1 MSRNRDQL
9 PKQAS
14 VQKASVQSFLPGF
27 QPFQEALTQLSEASS
42 EERGAVFTRRE
53 VVEFILDLSGYTSD
67 VPLHQKQLLEP
78 SFGSGEFLLAAV
90 ERLLTA
96 YQAHEPNPVHIVSDL
111 EKAIRGVELHRKSFV
126 ETCQKLYQLLVR
138 FGLSPD
144 TAQALLESWCIQG
157 DFLLEHFSFPFTH
170 VIGNPPYV
178 RQELI
183 PDELLAEYRSRFQTI
198 FDRADLYIPF
208 IEKAL
213 LSLRPKGTLGI
224 ICSDRWMKNRYGGPL
239 RKLVADNFFLK
250 YYVDMVDTPAFHA
263 EVTAYPA
270 ITVITKEKAGKT
282 RLAQRP
288 EIKKSV
294 LTQLAAHLTTPS
306 KRLNGSVTAIANITQ
321 DSDPWVLESFEQLAI
336 VRRLESQFPTLEE
349 AGCKVGIGVATGA
362 DAIFIRPFDELD
374 IEDER
379 KLPLIMTT
387 DIQDG
392 TIQWGQRA
400 ILNPFQEN
408 GALVDL
414 RAYPKL
420 AAYLEDHQAVLK
432 QRHVAKRSPQN
443 WYRTIDRISP
453 ALTTQPKLLIPD
465 IKGVANIVY
474 EEGKFYPHH
483 NLYYI
488 VSDTWDLKALQLVLL
503 SGIAHLFV
511 SLYSPKM
518 RGGYLRFQAQHLRR
532 IRIPLWEKIPD
543 QLKDELLIASTSSL
557 PIGRVDLA
565 SKLYGLTKQ
574 ERAILS
580 ALDEHPPCSSFLP
593 RHDGSLSF

>member
-1 MSRNRDQL
+1 MPRNGDQL
-9 PKQAS
+9 PKQAA
-14 VQKASVQSFLPGF
+14 VQGFLPGF

-67 VPLHQKQLLEP
+67 ILLHQKQLLEP
-78 SFGSGEFLLAAV
+78 SFGSGEFLLAAA

-96 YQAHEPNPVHIVSDL
+96 YYAHEPNSVNILSNL
-111 EKAIRGVELHRKSFV
+111 GNAIRGVELHRKSFV
-126 ETCQKLYQLLVR
+126 ETSEKLFQLLDR
-138 FGLSPD
+138 FGLSSD
-144 TAQALLESWCIQG
+144 TAEALLKSWLIQG

-183 PDELLAEYRSRFQTI
+183 PDELLAEYRNRFQTI

-213 LSLRPKGTLGI
+213 LSLCPKGTLGI

-250 YYVDMVDTPAFHA
+250 YYVDMVGTPAFHA

-270 ITVITKEKAGKT
+270 ITIITREKAGKT

-288 EIKKSV
+288 AIEKSV
-294 LTQLAAHLTTPS
+294 LTKLTAHLTAPS
-306 KRLNGSVTAIANITQ
+306 KRLNSGVIEIANIAQ
-321 DSDPWVLESFEQLAI
+321 KSDPWVLESFGRLAV
-336 VRRLESQFPTLEE
+336 VRRLESRFPTLEE

-362 DAIFIRPFDELD
+362 DAIFIRPLDELD
-374 IEDER
+374 IEDDR

-387 DIQDG
+387 DIQNG
-392 TIQWGQRA
+392 TIHWGRQA
-400 ILNPFQEN
+400 ILNPFQGN
-408 GALVDL
+408 GSLVDL
-414 RAYPKL
+414 HAYPKL
-420 AAYLEDHQAVLK
+420 TAYLEDHQATLK
-432 QRHVAKRSPQN
+432 QRHVAKRSPQH
-443 WYRTIDRISP
+443 WYRTIDRIFP
-453 ALTTQPKLLIPD
+453 ALTARPKLLIPD
-465 IKGVANIVY
+465 IKGIANIVY

-488 VSDTWDLKALQLVLL
+488 VSETWDLRALQLVLL

-532 IRIPLWEKIPD
+532 IRIPFWENVPD
-543 QLKDELLIASTSSL
+543 QLKDELLTASTPSL
-557 PIGRVDLA
+557 PIGRVNLV

-574 ERAILS
+574 ERAVLS
-580 ALDEHPPCSSFLP
+580 EINDSKQVS
-593 RHDGSLSF
+593 

>member
-1 MSRNRDQL
+1 MPRNEEPP
-9 PKQAS
+9 PKQA
-14 VQKASVQSFLPGF
+14 AVQSFLPGF
-27 QPFQEALTQLSEASS
+27 QPFQKALTQLSEASS

-67 VPLHQKQLLEP
+67 VPLHHQRLLEP

-96 YQAHEPNPVHIVSDL
+96 YYEREPNSVNLVDDL
-111 EKAIRGVELHRKSFV
+111 GNAIRGVELHRKSFI
-126 ETCQKLYQLLVR
+126 ETSEKLFQLLNR
-138 FGLSPD
+138 FGLSSD
-144 TAQALLESWCIQG
+144 SAEALLNSWLIQG

-183 PDELLAEYRSRFQTI
+183 PDELLAEYRNRFQTI

-213 LSLRPKGTLGI
+213 LALYPKGTLGI

-239 RKLVADNFFLK
+239 RKLIVDNFFLK

-270 ITVITKEKAGKT
+270 ITIITRERAGKT

-288 EIKKSV
+288 EITKPV
-294 LTQLAAHLTTPS
+294 LTKLAAHLTTPS
-306 KRLNGSVTAIANITQ
+306 KRLNSSSSSVSEIAHIAQ
-321 DSDPWVLESFEQLAI
+321 DSDPWVLDSFEQLAI
-336 VRRLESQFPTLEE
+336 VRRLESQFPALEE
-349 AGCKVGIGVATGA
+349 AGCRVGIGVATGA
-362 DAIFIRPFDELD
+362 DAVFIRPFDELD
-374 IEDER
+374 IEDDR

-392 TIQWGQRA
+392 STHWGRRA

-408 GALVDL
+408 GTLVDL
-414 RAYPKL
+414 QAYPKL
-420 AAYLEDHQAVLK
+420 AAYLEDHQATLK
-432 QRHVAKRSPQN
+432 QRHVAKRSPQH

-453 ALTTQPKLLIPD
+453 ALTAQPKLLIPD
-465 IKGVANIVY
+465 IKGIANIVY

-488 VSDTWDLKALQLVLL
+488 VSETWDLKALQLVLL

-532 IRIPLWEKIPD
+532 IRIPRWEEVPD
-543 QLKDELLIASTSSL
+543 QLKDELLTASTPSVS
-557 PIGRVDLA
+557 ICRVDLV
-565 SKLYGLTKQ
+565 SKLYGLNKQ
-574 ERAILS
+574 ERAVLS
-580 ALDEHPPCSSFLP
+580 GLNASEQVS
-593 RHDGSLSF
+593 